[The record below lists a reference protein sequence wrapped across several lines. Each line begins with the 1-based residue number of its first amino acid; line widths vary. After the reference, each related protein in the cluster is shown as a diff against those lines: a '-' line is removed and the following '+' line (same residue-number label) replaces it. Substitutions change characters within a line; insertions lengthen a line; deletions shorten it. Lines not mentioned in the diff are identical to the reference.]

1 MVSWRASRERQV
13 RMNDFPGK
21 LRALMAERGL
31 STYAVA
37 RKVPCDPSLISR
49 YRSGR
54 QKPSERMAGLL
65 DKALGADGELI
76 RLANLARPGR
86 RAVLAGG
93 LLAGGLISIS
103 PETVGR
109 LAWAQ
114 GHPARIDMAVVQS
127 LADVLAAQRRAEDA
141 LGAPVVL
148 RPVLAQVAM
157 VEELVRQARG
167 PARPALVDV
176 AQQWAQFAGWLC
188 WDTGDLNGVRAYS
201 GQALEWATELNDAS
215 MRATV
220 LVQSGYRN
228 LMTSDAG
235 SMIGF
240 GAAAQ
245 RDPRAAAGHRA
256 YAADLEARG
265 HALAG
270 NAEAADRKLGE
281 AEELAAHAEEPGNR
295 RPWSYWMTPAFFRRE
310 EGIISAFLAG
320 AGPAW
325 HRRAVD
331 CLTTDL
337 PTGETTLRTP
347 ALGLTWLAL
356 AHAQAGLVDE
366 ACGTAVSAAG
376 AVRQSGSARLMDI
389 LHRVHADLVT
399 RHPGDARVADLAE
412 ALR

>member
-1 MVSWRASRERQV
+1 
-13 RMNDFPGK
+13 MNDFPGK

-31 STYAVA
+31 STYAVG

-109 LAWAQ
+109 LAWAES
-114 GHPARIDMAVVQS
+114 HPARIDMSVVES
-127 LADVLAAQRRAEDA
+127 LAGVLAAQRRAEDA
-141 LGAPVVL
+141 LGAPALL
-148 RPVLAQVAM
+148 RPVLAQVAV
-157 VEELVRQARG
+157 VEELVQQAHG
-167 PARPALVDV
+167 SVRPALVDM

-188 WDTGDLNGVRAYS
+188 WDAGEMGGVRTYN
-201 GQALEWATELNDAS
+201 GQAMEWATELNDSS

-220 LVQSGYRN
+220 LVQSGYRG
-228 LMTSDAG
+228 LLASDAG
-235 SMIGF
+235 SMVGM

-245 RDPRAAAGHRA
+245 RDPRTAAGHVA
-256 YAADLEARG
+256 YAAHLEARG

-270 NAEAADRKLGE
+270 NADAADRKMGE
-281 AEELAAHAEEPGNR
+281 AEELAAHAEEPPNR

-310 EGIISAFLAG
+310 QGIISAWLAG
-320 AGPAW
+320 SGPGW

-331 CLTTDL
+331 CLTADL
-337 PTGETTLRTP
+337 PAGETTLRSP
-347 ALGLTWLAL
+347 AISLTWLAV
-356 AHAQAGLVDE
+356 AHAQAGLVDQACSTATE
-366 ACGTAVSAAG
+366 AAS
-376 AVRQSGSARLMDI
+376 AVRQSGSARLMDM
-389 LHRVHADLVT
+389 LYRVHTDLTT
-399 RHPGDARVADLAE
+399 RYPGDTRVADLAE
-412 ALR
+412 SLR